1 MIEHLTRRQLL
12 RASGLALGALA
23 VGRGAPAQTPKAG
36 GTFVSARTTEATRGE
51 PIAGHV
57 DIASTARTATAI
69 SNASVK
75 LEAGRAATAIRRR
88 RCCTSLL
95 FPNPLIKS
103 SLDPNARF
111 LDDSIV
117 GDAIPTNLI
126 RDGLHPFL
134 DRLILLDYVIA
145 FEFPL
150 NFSFVLI
157 EEVRQ

>member
-1 MIEHLTRRQLL
+1 
-12 RASGLALGALA
+12 
-23 VGRGAPAQTPKAG
+23 
-36 GTFVSARTTEATRGE
+36 
-51 PIAGHV
+51 
-57 DIASTARTATAI
+57 
-69 SNASVK
+69 
-75 LEAGRAATAIRRR
+75 
-88 RCCTSLL
+88 L